1 MKIFNS
7 FRRLF
12 RRKKVVS
19 PESLTTPPPEKLLQL
34 LQVIDHTQAVEFTCA
49 DVYRLADQ
57 YAEMI
62 RRHEDVSR
70 LMPLVQHH
78 LSFCVDCRE
87 ELEALLRMLE
97 ADVDSKYP

>member
-7 FRRLF
+7 FRRFF
-12 RRKKVVS
+12 RRKRAGSARSLAVPS
-19 PESLTTPPPEKLLQL
+19 PETMLQL
-34 LQVIDHTQAVEFTCA
+34 LKVIQHTQAVEFTCA

-57 YAEMI
+57 YAEMT
-62 RRHEDVSR
+62 RRHEDVAR

-78 LSFCVDCRE
+78 LTLCASCRE

-97 ADVDSKYP
+97 VDVDGAA